1 LNDASVVNSLDVND
15 INYVLHPHTDH
26 IKHREVGPIIIE
38 KGDGVFVVD
47 NAGNRYL
54 EGMSGM
60 WCAGLGFS
68 EKRVGEAAKRQYDT
82 LPFYHVFVHRSTP
95 PTIELAKKLV
105 EMAPVPMSKAFF
117 NASGS
122 EAIDTV
128 IKLLWY
134 RSNALGQPKRKKIL
148 ARRRAY
154 HGATIASN
162 NLTGLDANHWGHDLI
177 MPVVRLTCPHYYR
190 EGLPGETEEQF
201 ASRLAAELERKILEE
216 GPETICCFI
225 GEPIMGGGGVIVPP
239 ATYWEKIQ
247 AVLKKY
253 DIVFIADEV
262 ICGFG
267 RTGKMFGTQTCNLE
281 PDVLVYSKQ
290 LTSGYIPFAAF
301 TMNERVLGPIYD
313 ASKKYGGMWHGFTTT
328 GHPVASAVALETIR
342 IIEQDNLVENAAK
355 MGELLR
361 QGFRRY
367 LDHPLVGEVRG
378 IGLLAGV
385 ELVTNKEK
393 KTALPEGGLLG
404 SMVADRMRAN
414 GVITRPTDDA
424 VLFSPPMV
432 INSSEIEM
440 IVDALGKSLDE
451 VMGQLEVKK
460 Y

>member
-1 LNDASVVNSLDVND
+1 MKSLETKD
-15 INYVLHPHTDH
+15 IDYVLHPHTNH

-47 NAGNRYL
+47 NAGKRYL

-68 EKRVGEAAKRQYDT
+68 EKRIGEAAKRQYDT

-95 PTIELAKKLV
+95 PTIELATKLI

-134 RSNALGQPKRKKIL
+134 RSNAMGEPKRKKIL
-148 ARRRAY
+148 ARQRAY
-154 HGATIASN
+154 HGATIAAN

-177 MPVVRLTCPHYYR
+177 MPVVRLTCPHYYH
-190 EGLPGETEEQF
+190 EGLPGETEDEF
-201 ASRLAAELERKILEE
+201 ASRLASELEQKILAE

-253 DIVFIADEV
+253 DIIFVADEV

-267 RTGKMFGTQTCNLE
+267 RTGNMFGTETCNLQ

-301 TMNERVLGPIYD
+301 TMNEKALGPIYD
-313 ASKKYGGMWHGFTTT
+313 ASEKYGGMWHGFTTS
-328 GHPVASAVALETIR
+328 GHPVAAAVALETIR

-355 MGELLR
+355 MGERLR

-378 IGLLAGV
+378 VGLLAGV
-385 ELVTNKEK
+385 ELVTDKEK
-393 KTALPEGGLLG
+393 KKALDESGRLG
-404 SMVADRMRAN
+404 YMVADRMRAN

-424 VLFSPPMV
+424 VLFSPPM
-432 INSSEIEM
+432 IIDTDETDM
-440 IVDALGKSLDE
+440 IVDAFGKSLEE
-451 VMGQLEVKK
+451 VMSELEGRK